1 MPTERDNLLP
11 SRTFLPLTNQGL
23 WIRSGVGSPEG
34 VEFAAFGSLFIN
46 ETNGD
51 RYRKTTSIL
60 SNTGWTLDSGG
71 GGGGG
76 TVTSVALS
84 MPGIFS
90 VAGSPIT
97 GAGTFTVTLANQNP
111 NVVWAGPASGAPAAP
126 TFRQLG
132 ITELLPTGI
141 PNNAVV
147 YSTGSLLAGD
157 PDHLWDTASGTL
169 LIGLAGS
176 RVGKFDIRGA
186 VSGSIRLTVD
196 QPAATPVQYQFGN
209 SVPSTGDL
217 WRAASVTGNNI
228 TLGFVAPSALGFANV
243 NPTSGVLPYNNAGSF
258 ADSPISRVG
267 ANQITIGNSG
277 AFAGLNL
284 TGNAAGSGLLLS
296 VLSSGASEGLILQG
310 KGAGFIQ
317 LVPNSAVTV
326 PNLFISSIDSG
337 FAHGISTAVVFTTAN
352 GILALKGSAG
362 IKTLNYY
369 VKQDGVISWTDNTL
383 TNGISSSPDIGLA
396 RLAAGVLRVANG
408 GTGAGQF
415 VVGSSVASTSHQF
428 LVDSQATGRIAGYFT
443 VQGGA
448 TQPVLKGERSA
459 IQVFSITETGKII
472 GGCNIPTSNQQWSAI
487 GNLRSDVSSIGNVG
501 TGEDDLLS
509 SNIGANVLVN
519 TGDYYEGD
527 AFGEF
532 DNVAETQRLRVRMI
546 GSANTVIFDTGAVV
560 NTGVLVA
567 WRINVKI
574 IRTGAS
580 AQKVIV
586 SFTSNNQTLFPN
598 TITYTTAA
606 LDLTASIT
614 VQFTGEATTNTS
626 VSQEHLEGKL
636 CVALAS

>member
-258 ADSPISRVG
+258 ADSPISRQS
-267 ANQITIGNSG
+267 ATIARVTGTQSATIPILEINGSTT
-277 AFAGLNL
+277 GL
-284 TGNAAGSGLLLS
+284 GRG
-296 VLSSGASEGLILQG
+296 
-310 KGAGFIQ
+310 
-317 LVPNSAVTV
+317 
-326 PNLFISSIDSG
+326 
-337 FAHGISTAVVFTTAN
+337 
-352 GILALKGSAG
+352 
-362 IKTLNYY
+362 
-369 VKQDGVISWTDNTL
+369 
-383 TNGISSSPDIGLA
+383 TNGDLVLISGSYSA
-396 RLAAGVLRVANG
+396 TAGNNRFQSATFVVQSAYGATSNGGITSLGSDALRVASSDG
-408 GTGAGQF
+408 GGGVNTGAGKF
-415 VVGSSVASTSHQF
+415 VVGTSVASTSHQF

-472 GGCNIPTSNQQWSAI
+472 GGCNIPTTNQQWSAI
-487 GNLRSDVSSIGNVG
+487 GNFKSDVSSIGNVG
-501 TGEDDLLS
+501 TGEDNLLS
-509 SNIGANVLVN
+509 SAIQANVLAN
-519 TGDYYEGD
+519 TGDYYEAD

-532 DNVAETQRLRVRMI
+532 DNIAETQRLRVRMI

-614 VQFTGEATTNTS
+614 VQFTGEATTNSS
-626 VSQEHLEGKL
+626 VTQEHMEGKL

>member
-1 MPTERDNLLP
+1 MPVEQDNLLP
-11 SRTFLPLTNQGL
+11 NRTFLPLTNQGL

-258 ADSPISRVG
+258 ADSPISRQS
-267 ANQITIGNSG
+267 ATIARVTGTQSATIPILEINGSTT
-277 AFAGLNL
+277 GL
-284 TGNAAGSGLLLS
+284 GRG
-296 VLSSGASEGLILQG
+296 
-310 KGAGFIQ
+310 
-317 LVPNSAVTV
+317 
-326 PNLFISSIDSG
+326 
-337 FAHGISTAVVFTTAN
+337 
-352 GILALKGSAG
+352 
-362 IKTLNYY
+362 
-369 VKQDGVISWTDNTL
+369 
-383 TNGISSSPDIGLA
+383 TNGDLVLISGSYSA
-396 RLAAGVLRVANG
+396 TAGNNRFQSATFVVQSAYGATSNGGITSLGSDALRVASSDG
-408 GTGAGQF
+408 GGGVNTGAGKF
-415 VVGSSVASTSHQF
+415 VVGTSVASTSHQF

-472 GGCNIPTSNQQWSAI
+472 GGCNIPTTNQQWSAI
-487 GNLRSDVSSIGNVG
+487 GNFKSDVSSIGNVG
-501 TGEDDLLS
+501 TGEDNLLS
-509 SNIGANVLVN
+509 SAIQANVLAN
-519 TGDYYEGD
+519 TGDYYEAD

-532 DNVAETQRLRVRMI
+532 DNIAETQRLRVRMI

-614 VQFTGEATTNTS
+614 VQFTGEATTNSS
-626 VSQEHLEGKL
+626 VTQEHMEGKL

>member
-1 MPTERDNLLP
+1 MPVEQDNLLP
-11 SRTFLPLTNQGL
+11 NRTFLPLTNQGL

-97 GAGTFTVTLANQNP
+97 GAGTFAVTLANQNA
-111 NVVWAGPASGAPAAP
+111 NQVWAGPASGAPAAP
-126 TFRQLG
+126 TFRQIG

-147 YSTGSLLAGD
+147 YSTGALLAGD

-186 VSGSIRLTVD
+186 VSGSVRLTVD

-243 NPTSGVLPYNNAGSF
+243 NPTSTVLPYNNAGVF
-258 ADSPISRVG
+258 ADSQLFRVSSSLLGIGGNTASFPGVQQTSYAGQPALFLTDAASGSTTMRILGAARAVFGTTVSGAGTPAIVVNATNGYIGLNSTTQLAYASG
-267 ANQITIGNSG
+267 ANADGTQD
-277 AFAGLNL
+277 
-284 TGNAAGSGLLLS
+284 
-296 VLSSGASEGLILQG
+296 V
-310 KGAGFIQ
+310 GF
-317 LVPNSAVTV
+317 
-326 PNLFISSIDSG
+326 
-337 FAHGISTAVVFTTAN
+337 
-352 GILALKGSAG
+352 
-362 IKTLNYY
+362 
-369 VKQDGVISWTDNTL
+369 
-383 TNGISSSPDIGLA
+383 A
-396 RLAAGVLRVANG
+396 RLAAGVVRVSNAG
-408 GTGAGQF
+408 SGAGQF

-459 IQVFSITETGKII
+459 IQVFSITETGKIV

-501 TGEDDLLS
+501 TGEDNLLS

-532 DNVAETQRLRVRMI
+532 DNIAETQRLRVRMI

>member
-1 MPTERDNLLP
+1 MPVEQDNLLP
-11 SRTFLPLTNQGL
+11 TRTFLPLTNQGL

-97 GAGTFTVTLANQNP
+97 GAGTFTVTLANQNAG
-111 NVVWAGPASGAPAAP
+111 VVWAGPASGAPAAP
-126 TFRQLG
+126 SFRALG
-132 ITELLPTGI
+132 ITEVLPTGI

-147 YSTGSLLAGD
+147 YSTGALLAGD

-186 VSGSIRLTVD
+186 VSGSVRLTVD
-196 QPAATPVQYQFGN
+196 QPAASPIQYQFGN
-209 SVPSTGDL
+209 SVPATGDL
-217 WRAASVTGNNI
+217 WRAASVSGNNI
-228 TLGFVAPSALGFANV
+228 TLGFIAPSALGFPSINATDNV
-243 NPTSGVLPYNNAGSF
+243 IPYRVNSTSFGDSQLTRTNSTTLTITDGVSLKWSGAQNPTIRY
-258 ADSPISRVG
+258 
-267 ANQITIGNSG
+267 
-277 AFAGLNL
+277 
-284 TGNAAGSGLLLS
+284 
-296 VLSSGASEGLILQG
+296 
-310 KGAGFIQ
+310 
-317 LVPNSAVTV
+317 NSASDASA
-326 PNLFISSIDSG
+326 I
-337 FAHGISTAVVFTTAN
+337 VFGVNSVDRA
-352 GILALKGSAG
+352 ALKSGQWS
-362 IKTLNYY
+362 LNNDGQFSWSSNASTPNTN
-369 VKQDGVISWTDNTL
+369 QDS
-383 TNGISSSPDIGLA
+383 GLA
-396 RLAAGVLRVANG
+396 RLGAGIVRVSNA
-408 GTGAGQF
+408 GTGAGQL
-415 VVGSSVASTSHQF
+415 VVGNSVASTSHQF

-501 TGEDDLLS
+501 TGEDNLLS

-532 DNVAETQRLRVRMI
+532 DNLVETQRLRVRMI
-546 GSANTVIFDTGAVV
+546 GSANTVIFDTGAIA
-560 NTGVLVA
+560 NTGILVA

-598 TITYTTAA
+598 TVTYTTAA

>member
-97 GAGTFTVTLANQNP
+97 GAGTFAVTLANQNA
-111 NVVWAGPASGAPAAP
+111 NQVWAGPASGAPAAP
-126 TFRQLG
+126 TFRQIG

-147 YSTGSLLAGD
+147 YSTGALLAGD

-186 VSGSIRLTVD
+186 VSGSVRLTVD
-196 QPAATPVQYQFGN
+196 QPAAARVEYKFGN

-228 TLGFVAPSALGFANV
+228 TLGFVAPSALGFPSINA
-243 NPTSGVLPYNNAGSF
+243 TDGFIPYRSSASAF
-258 ADSPISRVG
+258 SDSPLSRLTATKVKVNTSLEFEKTAGG
-267 ANQITIGNSG
+267 ANGMIRFTNSTFFFRNDVDSANQGIEAQIVQAS
-277 AFAGLNL
+277 
-284 TGNAAGSGLLLS
+284 
-296 VLSSGASEGLILQG
+296 SSGIGYAS
-310 KGAGFIQ
+310 FH
-317 LVPNSAVTV
+317 PSM
-326 PNLFISSIDSG
+326 P
-337 FAHGISTAVVFTTAN
+337 GIGGVGVGN
-352 GILALKGSAG
+352 DK
-362 IKTLNYY
+362 
-369 VKQDGVISWTDNTL
+369 GVIW
-383 TNGISSSPDIGLA
+383 SSTTSSLGTGDCGFA
-396 RLAAGVLRVANG
+396 RLAAGVLRVSNA

-487 GNLRSDVSSIGNVG
+487 GNYKSDVSTIGNVG

-509 SNIGANVLVN
+509 SAIGANVLAN

-532 DNVAETQRLRVRMI
+532 DGIAETQRLRVRMI
-546 GSANTVIFDTGAVV
+546 GSANTVIFDTGAVA
-560 NTGVLVA
+560 NTGILVA

-606 LDLTASIT
+606 LNLTASIT
-614 VQFTGEATTNTS
+614 VRFTGEATTNSS
-626 VSQEHLEGKL
+626 VTQEHLEGKL